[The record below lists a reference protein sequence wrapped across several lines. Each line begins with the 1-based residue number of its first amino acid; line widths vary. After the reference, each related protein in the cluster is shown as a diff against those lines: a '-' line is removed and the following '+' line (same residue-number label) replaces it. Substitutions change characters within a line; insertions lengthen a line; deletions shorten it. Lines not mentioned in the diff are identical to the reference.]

1 MLPKDK
7 KCLGRRLQKQVR
19 IIVMLGFIESLFSN
33 MLLTVKLEVAESSDK
48 P

>member
-19 IIVMLGFIESLFSN
+19 IMLGFIESLFSN